1 MPAPLGP
8 RPAADSPHL
17 VSWLAVT
24 LESDAP
30 GAQVLPDALIEAGAL
45 SVDLSDA
52 AAGSAAEEAI
62 YGEPPAPEPGL
73 WLRVRI
79 TALFPAQADVR
90 AALARAFAGAGLDPA
105 EPLAIEPV
113 PEQDWVRRTQ
123 HQFAPVR
130 ISPRLWIVASWH
142 AAPDA
147 SAINVVL
154 DPGLAFG
161 TGAHPTTQLV
171 LRWLERTVRGGESVI
186 DYGCGS
192 GILAIAAL
200 KLGAGSAC
208 AIDLDAQALLAAR
221 RNAMQNQVQLQ
232 VSSAAGSP
240 IAPARIV
247 MANILA
253 HPLIVLA
260 PVLAGLTL
268 PGGTLALSGILADQG
283 PEVLAAYRQ
292 WFDVA
297 VAERQEDWV
306 LLSGLRR

>member
-1 MPAPLGP
+1 
-8 RPAADSPHL
+8 

-24 LESDAP
+24 LESDAV
-30 GAQVLPDALIEAGAL
+30 GAQALPDALIEAGAL

-52 AAGSAAEEAI
+52 AAGSPSEEAI
-62 YGEPPAPEPGL
+62 HGESPASGTGL
-73 WLRVRI
+73 WSRVRI
-79 TALFPAQADVR
+79 TALFPAQSDVR
-90 AALARAFAGAGLDPA
+90 TALARAFAGAGVETI

-113 PEQDWVRRTQ
+113 HEQDWVRKTQ
-123 HQFAPVR
+123 QQFAPVR
-130 ISPRLWIVASWH
+130 ISSRLWIVATWH
-142 AAPDA
+142 TVPDA
-147 SAINVVL
+147 GAINVVL

-161 TGAHPTTQLV
+161 TGTHPTTQLV
-171 LRWLERTVRGGESVI
+171 LRWVERAVRGGESVI

-200 KLGAGSAC
+200 KLGAGTAC
-208 AIDLDAQALLAAR
+208 AVDLDEQALLAAR
-221 RNAMQNQVQLQ
+221 RNAMQNQVRVQ
-232 VSSAAGSP
+232 VSSAAGLSA
-240 IAPARIV
+240 APAQIV

-268 PGGTLALSGILADQG
+268 PGGVLALSGILADQA

-292 WFDVA
+292 WFDIA
-297 VAERQEDWV
+297 VADRQEDWV